1 MNPEFHNEFVA
12 LVPLFYSGELT
23 DEEWALLQVHMAHC
37 DSCREAFEQHQ
48 YLAAEVIPAMAVG
61 AAAESPR
68 RVEESDRLL
77 QEAERGLMARVKER
91 EPSIH
96 PQVPKSPWAWIS
108 TGAIAA
114 CLAGALL
121 YAGFRYLHPSPPQEA
136 IASNSRENSV
146 RAAAPPVQAPQR
158 IDRKAPPSDDQ
169 KVSALE
175 TRLSEA
181 EKRSAEYQAA
191 MAQEKHQLENEEVQ
205 QQQILVQRDALSQ
218 QLATTQTEAQ
228 SLRDKLASSQNG
240 AQEQT
245 ARFTELEAK
254 AQRLNAALD
263 DANASLNS
271 KDQIIAF
278 DKDLM
283 LHDRDIRDVIGARN
297 LYIADIYDT
306 TLSGSTAK
314 PFGRIFY
321 TKDSSLVFYGFDLD
335 KQAGVRQSAAF
346 KAWGSGTD
354 RRPVSLG
361 LFYQDDGHK
370 RWVLKCKDAATLARL
385 DQVFVTVEPAGGS
398 NKPTGKQFLRAY
410 LQIEPNHP

>member
-1 MNPEFHNEFVA
+1 MNPEFHDEFVT

-23 DEEWALLQVHMAHC
+23 DEEWALLQVHMAYC
-37 DSCREAFEQHQ
+37 DSCRGAFEQHQ
-48 YLAAEVIPAMAVG
+48 YLAAEVIPAMAAS
-61 AAAESPR
+61 AAIDSPKKP
-68 RVEESDRLL
+68 VESDRSLL
-77 QEAERGLMARVKER
+77 EAERQLMGRLQGQQPLARKEV
-91 EPSIH
+91 S
-96 PQVPKSPWAWIS
+96 KSPWAWVS
-108 TGAIAA
+108 AGAMAA
-114 CLAGALL
+114 CLAGALI
-121 YAGFRYLHPSPPQEA
+121 YAGFRYLHPSPQQA
-136 IASNSRENSV
+136 IASISTGNAV
-146 RAAAPPVQAPQR
+146 QAAAPSVPDSHKVDEEAR
-158 IDRKAPPSDDQ
+158 ARDDE
-169 KVSALE
+169 KVSSLE
-175 TRLSEA
+175 AQVSEA
-181 EKRSAEYQAA
+181 EKRSGELQVA
-191 MAQEKHQLENEEVQ
+191 MAQEKHQLQSEETQ
-205 QQQILVQRDALSQ
+205 QQQILAQRDALSQ
-218 QLATTQTEAQ
+218 QLATAQTESQ
-228 SLRDKLASSQNG
+228 SLRDKLASSQSG
-240 AQEQT
+240 AEQQT

-254 AQRLNAALD
+254 VQRLNAALD
-263 DANASLNS
+263 DANTALNS

-306 TLSGSTAK
+306 TSSGSTAK

-346 KAWGSGTD
+346 QAWGSGTD

-361 LFYQDDGHK
+361 LFYQDDGHR

-385 DQVFVTVEPAGGS
+385 DQVFVTVEPPGGS